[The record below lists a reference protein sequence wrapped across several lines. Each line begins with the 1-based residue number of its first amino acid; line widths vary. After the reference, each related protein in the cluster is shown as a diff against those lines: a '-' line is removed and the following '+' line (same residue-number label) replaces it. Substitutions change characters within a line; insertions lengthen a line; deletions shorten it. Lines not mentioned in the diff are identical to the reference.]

1 MILLDSDVLID
12 LLRKYP
18 PAMAWFDALQE
29 DEELM
34 VSGYVVM
41 ELIQGCR
48 NKVEQDRV
56 QRELAAYG
64 VVWLSQTDCDRALD
78 VFATYRLSHKCR
90 IAGCVDRTDRRSFG
104 CATAYIQ
111 PETLRFHPWSTDRP
125 TLFKERL
132 KPRAPASSP
141 PRSLRSQSHF
151 SLSGGKHGEPA
162 NPVGRFHL

>member
-12 LLRKYP
+12 LLRKHP

-29 DEELM
+29 DEELL

-64 VVWLSQTDCDRALD
+64 VVWLSQTDCDRAWR
-78 VFATYRLSHKCR
+78 VHHVSPEPQCR

-111 PETLRFHPWSTDRP
+111 PETLRFYPRGTDRP
-125 TLFKERL
+125 TLLKERL
-132 KPRAPASSP
+132 RP
-141 PRSLRSQSHF
+141 PGLTQPEILARIVVELINER
-151 SLSGGKHGEPA
+151 
-162 NPVGRFHL
+162 N